1 VLTTAARR
9 VRLHGSEAS
18 LSMAKE
24 QMVRSAAVL
33 LAIGVV
39 TAATGSGCGGS
50 TSGAGASADSADSAA
65 AADAVPDKGCSCQG
79 PPSAPCR
86 CAPNDAS
93 VASCTL
99 LGSAYDQS
107 CQRDSDCV
115 AVFLGDV
122 CSDVCHGV
130 CANAAINVR
139 DDARYNADLNA
150 VPQSPPSN
158 MKTACSCAFGL
169 AVCHAGSCAIGHIA
183 QPPPAS
189 DAGDAR
195 GPGCAS
201 STDCPTGD
209 FCNLQI
215 HGTTSGV
222 CCPGFGCAPNCPN
235 GVAKDANGCDT
246 CQCAPSPDAGGAGT
260 ACTSSADCSN
270 GQICGFPQADG
281 CAAKGS
287 CFPAPG
293 VVCLAYSAGCAC
305 DGSEIS
311 VACTGLPSGYTA
323 KPLLHTGVCASDAGG
338 G

>member
-1 VLTTAARR
+1 MTKEQR
-9 VRLHGSEAS
+9 VRA
-18 LSMAKE
+18 
-24 QMVRSAAVL
+24 AAVL
-33 LAIGVV
+33 WAIGIVA
-39 TAATGSGCGGS
+39 AATGSGCGGS
-50 TSGAGASADSADSAA
+50 TSGMGVGASADSADGAA
-65 AADAVPDKGCSCQG
+65 PADAVAGPGCTLQCLPG
-79 PPSAPCR
+79 TPCR
-86 CAPNDAS
+86 CAPNDSSAP
-93 VASCTL
+93 SCML

-107 CQRDSDCV
+107 CQSDSDCV
-115 AVFLGDV
+115 QVFLGNICNDV
-122 CSDVCHGV
+122 CQGACETG
-130 CANAAINVR
+130 AINVR
-139 DDARYNADLNA
+139 DAARYNADLNA
-150 VPQSPPSN
+150 APQPIPSN
-158 MKTACSCAFGL
+158 MKVACSCAFGL

-195 GPGCAS
+195 APGCAS

-215 HGTTSGV
+215 HGGTSGV

-246 CQCAPSPDAGGAGT
+246 CQCAPSPDAGGGGT
-260 ACTSSADCSN
+260 ACASSADCAN
-270 GQICGFPQADG
+270 GEICGFPQADG

-293 VVCLAYSAGCAC
+293 VVCLAYSPGCAC

-323 KPLLHTGVCASDAGG
+323 KPLLHTGVCASDAAVVGE
-338 G
+338 